1 MPYSI
6 WNMLRKVVT
15 SACSG
20 CRFLATQDT
29 GEGEILMHFKR
40 YLALEIH
47 SAESSALQRQWP
59 CLAGPNS
66 LVLASPI
73 PIGTSD
79 FAPDSRQEPYQG
91 ILQDCRYH
99 APRTVSPAIH
109 GGQLLRVEFVTAA
122 GRDRGVPEC
131 CRGHSTGFVRMH
143 SEIRQTLPT
152 RRGRKGSL
160 CDLLL
165 PRPVADSGDSRPLPL
180 YP

>member
-122 GRDRGVPEC
+122 GRVRGVPEY
-131 CRGHSTGFVRMH
+131 CRAYLKEFFPRRI
-143 SEIRQTLPT
+143 EIRRTRRA
-152 RRGRKGSL
+152 RRGRTGSRRG
-160 CDLLL
+160 LLL
-165 PRPVADSGDSRPLPL
+165 HRPVDDSIE
-180 YP
+180 